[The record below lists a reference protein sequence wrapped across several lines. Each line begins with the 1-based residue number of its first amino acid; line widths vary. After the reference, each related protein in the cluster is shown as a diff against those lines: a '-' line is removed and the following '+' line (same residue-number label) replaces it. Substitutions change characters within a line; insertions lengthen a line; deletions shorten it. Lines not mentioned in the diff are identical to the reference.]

1 MICFKQEITL
11 RTSFAIGG
19 VTDMKTIGIMG
30 GMGPMATVDLMRKI
44 ILATPAR
51 TDQEHIPM
59 LVDNNSQIPDRTRA
73 IKGLGASPAPEMV
86 KTAKRLMMGGAD
98 FIIIACNTA
107 HYFLPEIL
115 PQITIPVLSIID
127 VTTASAQAKG
137 YKSVGLLATS
147 GTVSTGLYQKTLEA
161 YGLNCIAPA
170 EEKQQLIDD
179 MIYAGVKA
187 NNMAYD
193 TTAVRA
199 LLAQMQAEGA
209 EAFIL
214 GCTEV
219 PVAVAMYGLEGNF
232 IDSTDELAKAAVKF
246 AKQTESDDILIA

>member
-1 MICFKQEITL
+1 
-11 RTSFAIGG
+11 
-19 VTDMKTIGIMG
+19 MKTIGIMG

-44 ILATPAR
+44 IMATPAR
-51 TDQEHIPM
+51 CDQEHIPM
-59 LVDNNSQIPDRTRA
+59 LVDNNCTIPDRTRA

-86 KTAKRLMMGGAD
+86 KTAKRLMMAGAD

-127 VTTASAQAKG
+127 VTIASAWEKG
-137 YKSVGLLATS
+137 YRSVGLLATS
-147 GTVSTGLYQKTLEA
+147 GTISTGLYQDGLEA
-161 YGLNCIAPA
+161 KGIQCIAPSA
-170 EEKQQLIDD
+170 EKQHLIDD
-179 MIYAGVKA
+179 LIYDGVKA
-187 NNMAYD
+187 NDAGYD
-193 TTAVRA
+193 TSAVRE
-199 LLAQMQAEGA
+199 LLADMQRQGA

-219 PVAVAMYGLEGNF
+219 PVAVAMYGLQGTF

-246 AKQTESDDILIA
+246 AKAETADDILIA